1 MRIRLNDEAV
11 TQLSALMD
19 RLGHT
24 NPTHTLQVLISTVT
38 NNLNKSKKHSPSEDK
53 HHGQPSKKMQS
64 M

>member
-1 MRIRLNDEAV
+1 MRIRLNDESA

-38 NNLNKSKKHSPSEDK
+38 NNLNKKKHRSPSEDK
-53 HHGQPSKKMQS
+53 HHDQPSKKM
-64 M
+64 